1 MTDSISKIEDLFLDR
16 LNTRVESPEM
26 DLLESGILDS
36 IALVELLF
44 GLEQEFGVRI
54 TIAELDIDSLRSI
67 ASIAAMID
75 GKAKRQVA

>member
-1 MTDSISKIEDLFLDR
+1 MTNSISKIEDLFLDR
-16 LNTRVESPEM
+16 LNTRVESPET

-54 TIAELDIDSLRSI
+54 AIADLDIDSFRSI
-67 ASIAAMID
+67 ASIASMID